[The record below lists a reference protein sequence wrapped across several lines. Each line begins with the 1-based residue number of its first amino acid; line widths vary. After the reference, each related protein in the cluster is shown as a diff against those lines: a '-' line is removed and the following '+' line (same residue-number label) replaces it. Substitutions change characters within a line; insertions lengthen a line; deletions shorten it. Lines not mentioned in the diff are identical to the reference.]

1 MEQKFEKN
9 IIERFGDFYSKLGR
23 RFLFNLGCIVFFV
36 LLELVLAGTGIGAFA
51 AILWVYN
58 LLSICEKE
66 KTRYIK
72 SVQISLPNGEKT
84 CCALFEQSV
93 YAYAPMI
100 LAFFSIGFYI
110 PYKKQYI
117 LVRNMEVKN
126 YAQGTRVSPSF
137 LAQGILNI
145 EILPKSKYSAIIANP
160 QIISN
165 EIYAQIAP
173 RREAF
178 LRETKP
184 FVETGLIEEIYYTD
198 RLSICKLY
206 DDESYIL
213 FHYESHS
220 NIQCGLLFNKDF
232 IEKIKE
238 DDSFLLESYIQM
250 DNPNIVFLTNELLE
264 RLLRNRK
271 NTQGDNH
278 EKLENGK
285 LASDDE
291 TSSETEQNAE
301 SNYISEV
308 NKNKKVFTSEMI
320 ASRLKSGKC
329 TWRLVWGIIL
339 LYFSIGG
346 FCLTVGGIGSGMI
359 VLTVIGLP
367 LWALLTYFGVKNI
380 KISKKNRSALTTGQ
394 YKIVKATCIKRV
406 DEQQTDADGDPCG
419 YQYIHHFSNGDVLK
433 LGYVFAVKGD
443 TVYLVYLNDNKKIST
458 FFNAIEYVPA
468 DNLVIEE

>member
-36 LLELVLAGTGIGAFA
+36 LVELVLAGTGIGAFA

-72 SVQISLPNGEKT
+72 SVQITLPNGEKT
-84 CCALFEQSV
+84 SCALFEQSV

-137 LAQGILNI
+137 LAQGLLNI

-301 SNYISEV
+301 ANYISEV

-380 KISKKNRSALTTGQ
+380 KISKKNRSALTMGQ

>member
-9 IIERFGDFYSKLGR
+9 IIEKFGDFYSKLGR

-72 SVQISLPNGEKT
+72 SFQITLPNGEKT

-137 LAQGILNI
+137 LAQGLLNI

-165 EIYAQIAP
+165 EIYAQITP

-301 SNYISEV
+301 ANYISEV

>member
-72 SVQISLPNGEKT
+72 SVQITLPNGEKT

-137 LAQGILNI
+137 LAQGLLNI

-198 RLSICKLY
+198 RISICKLY

-301 SNYISEV
+301 ANYISEV

-433 LGYVFAVKGD
+433 LGYVFAVRGD

>member
-9 IIERFGDFYSKLGR
+9 IIEKFGDFYSKLGR

-72 SVQISLPNGEKT
+72 SVQITLPNGEKT

-117 LVRNMEVKN
+117 LVRNMEIKN
-126 YAQGTRVSPSF
+126 YAPGTRVSPSF
-137 LAQGILNI
+137 LTHGLLDV
-145 EILPKSKYSAIIANP
+145 EILPQSKYSAIIANP
-160 QIISN
+160 QIISS
-165 EIYAQIAP
+165 EIHAQILP

-178 LRETKP
+178 LREAKP
-184 FVETGLIEEIYYTD
+184 FFETGLFEEIHYTD
-198 RLSICKLY
+198 KLSICKLF
-206 DDESYIL
+206 DESFIL

-220 NIQCGLLFNKDF
+220 NIQCGLFFNKDF

-250 DNPNIVFLTNELLE
+250 DEPSIVFLTSEVLE
-264 RLLRNRK
+264 RLIRLRNNRTENIDEANK
-271 NTQGDNH
+271 N
-278 EKLENGK
+278 EKLEGHEN
-285 LASDDE
+285 SDNLKNEAE
-291 TSSETEQNAE
+291 T
-301 SNYISEV
+301 NYINEV
-308 NKNKKVFTSEMI
+308 NKNKKVFTKEMI
-320 ASRLKSGKC
+320 SSRLKSGKC

-339 LYFSIGG
+339 LYFSLGG
-346 FCLTVGGIGSGMI
+346 FALTLLGIGTGMI
-359 VLTVIGLP
+359 IATIIGLP
-367 LWALLTYFGVKNI
+367 LCILLIYFGVKNI
-380 KISKKNRSALTTGQ
+380 KISNNNRNSLKAGQ
-394 YKIVKATCIKRV
+394 YKIQKVTCTNRV
-406 DEQQTDADGDPCG
+406 DEQLTDADGDPCG
-419 YQYIHHFSNGDVLK
+419 YSYIHHFSNGEILK

-468 DNLVIEE
+468 DDLVIEE

>member
-1 MEQKFEKN
+1 MEQKFEKS
-9 IIERFGDFYSKLGR
+9 IIEKFGDFYSKPGR
-23 RFLFNLGCIVFFV
+23 RALFNLGCIVFFI

-72 SVQISLPNGEKT
+72 SVQLTLPNGEKT

-117 LVRNMEVKN
+117 LVRNMEVRN
-126 YAQGTRVSPSF
+126 YTQGTRVSPSF
-137 LAQGILNI
+137 LAQGLLNI

-206 DDESYIL
+206 DDEGYLL

-238 DDSFLLESYIQM
+238 DDGFLLESYIQM
-250 DNPNIVFLTNELLE
+250 ENPNIVFLTNELLE

-271 NTQGDNH
+271 NTQGETN
-278 EKLENGK
+278 EQTENSKLT
-285 LASDDE
+285 SDDKGI
-291 TSSETEQNAE
+291 SEAEQTAE
-301 SNYISEV
+301 DNYISEV
-308 NKNKKVFTSEMI
+308 NKNKKVFTSDMI

-346 FCLTVGGIGSGMI
+346 FCLTVGGIGSGMFI
-359 VLTVIGLP
+359 LTVIGLP
-367 LWALLTYFGVKNI
+367 LWAVLTYFGVKNI

>member
-9 IIERFGDFYSKLGR
+9 IIEKFGDFYSKLGR

-72 SVQISLPNGEKT
+72 SFQITLPNGEKT

-137 LAQGILNI
+137 LAQGLLNI

-165 EIYAQIAP
+165 EIYAQITP

-301 SNYISEV
+301 ANYISEV

-359 VLTVIGLP
+359 MLTVIGLP

-380 KISKKNRSALTTGQ
+380 KISKKNRNALTTGQ